1 MGHSTRCLPL
11 IRKYSLHNKVI
22 IGTTIVNREY
32 FNEQLP
38 DVSQF
43 ALPSY
48 NIRYSRI
55 LPAWLMIV
63 LQALKIYRTIRNEN
77 KLLKKVIRENNAD
90 LVISDNRFGCF
101 NASIESV
108 IITHQLN
115 IMGPLSCMVNFFNH
129 MYLARFNKI
138 WVPDYLDTDKRL
150 SGALASSSQRLKST
164 EYIGPLSALAEG
176 ADFAGDQIYDV
187 LVLLSGP
194 EPQRTELEKL
204 LVDALSD
211 SGKTIAFVRGTIR
224 ASSLPVSGMKFFG
237 FVSGDV
243 LRQLILR
250 SGTVVCRSGYSTLM
264 DLHLLRKK
272 NIVLVPT
279 PGQSEQEYLAQYWEK
294 KFGAKILPQNEISR
308 KDVLIK
314 ELQNSFTP

>member
-1 MGHSTRCLPL
+1 
-11 IRKYSLHNKVI
+11 
-22 IGTTIVNREY
+22 
-32 FNEQLP
+32 
-38 DVSQF
+38 
-43 ALPSY
+43 
-48 NIRYSRI
+48 
-55 LPAWLMIV
+55 
-63 LQALKIYRTIRNEN
+63 
-77 KLLKKVIRENNAD
+77 
-90 LVISDNRFGCF
+90 
-101 NASIESV
+101 
-108 IITHQLN
+108 
-115 IMGPLSCMVNFFNH
+115 VNFFNH

-211 SGKTIAFVRGTIR
+211 SGKTIAFVRGAIR